1 MMWFYCYQ
9 QFSQVSTSCPAWH
22 VQHNALSMGYL
33 GNHQWGAGSPELQ
46 YFEAEVDYWFSVDFS
61 ILTIFNFVFSPR
73 KQSPYCHLSSHID
86 VYGLGE
92 ARGAVLPVKWM
103 CNHNPFLEGYYPHFS
118 ALLHGRRRAEGGKW
132 QWSGL
137 PRCGIK
143 PQVGEIALTL
153 QALQITTLSRLNATA
168 ISKKTG

>member
-1 MMWFYCYQ
+1 MLFKKKLCLNERIRGSSKIIHQ
-9 QFSQVSTSCPAWH
+9 ELDIFLIVINDVVLLLSTVFTGFHFLSSLAAFLRVWH

-46 YFEAEVDYWFSVDFS
+46 YFEAEVDYRFSVDFS

-92 ARGAVLPVKWM
+92 ARGAILPVKWM

-118 ALLHGRRRAEGGKW
+118 ALLHGRRRADGGK
-132 QWSGL
+132 
-137 PRCGIK
+137 
-143 PQVGEIALTL
+143 
-153 QALQITTLSRLNATA
+153 
-168 ISKKTG
+168 